1 MLPATKTSILCSAG
15 DPHARTPAS
24 PPPRA
29 ELPPS
34 GPSCA
39 PPRRLPSRMSRERS
53 VPRAQR
59 LGTSAKASRASKR
72 AAGRWVCCLLSRSTV
87 TTTLAAGLHAACA
100 LAVFRLPVLATS
112 VAVTCAALPDWS
124 LFAHLR
130 WREEIVHQLL
140 PARGSQW
147 NAGVAAERVESWPDC
162 HQPACQA
169 SAPLYKPLSTVR
181 FAAGPSATVRRRFTP
196 EPTQR
201 CSAGPTAPNGS
212 SIAHCSAAVAESLRC
227 PARLI
232 SCLRPLRPAGGTLPA
247 CFDSA
252 ILVYPLLSPPPC
264 PPPRL
269 TARHPR

>member
-1 MLPATKTSILCSAG
+1 MAGRTRDLLSCRGDFCRAQPGGRIMLPATKTSILCSAG

-162 HQPACQA
+162 HQPAC
-169 SAPLYKPLSTVR
+169 
-181 FAAGPSATVRRRFTP
+181 
-196 EPTQR
+196 
-201 CSAGPTAPNGS
+201 
-212 SIAHCSAAVAESLRC
+212 
-227 PARLI
+227 
-232 SCLRPLRPAGGTLPA
+232 
-247 CFDSA
+247 
-252 ILVYPLLSPPPC
+252 
-264 PPPRL
+264 
-269 TARHPR
+269 